1 MPGLNNAPV
10 SIDLA
15 GAEIVAWVPGAEVA
29 AVCGGD
35 DTIRFVAYDAAF
47 KNPEVVLEAV
57 FEGSIQS
64 VTAHG
69 SYVAVAESLSKTE
82 TGLVRVYRYT
92 AENTLEAVFSQEVGY
107 LPDSV
112 AWSADGQTIV
122 VANEGEPND
131 YYGTRKG
138 IDPQG
143 SISILR
149 VDPDQGAALISA
161 ETLDFAGFSVD
172 QLEAAG
178 VRLSGMNAANPSR
191 DLEPE
196 FVRITPDS
204 QQAVVTLQENNA
216 MVVVDLASGTLGQP
230 IGLGAKDWS
239 GLSVDTSDD
248 DGGYFPGERDF
259 QSLYMPDGMD
269 VWSGQDGT
277 TYVAL
282 ANEGDGRVRPDD
294 VNFEAE
300 SDGDFVLVGAGR
312 AAKLDS
318 RGFDAIAQ
326 LEDPLTGDQI
336 AIFDGGVVAKAKD
349 RKRFEAEAGDEFF
362 VTKAFGAV
370 ADDDFYSDEI
380 RAGKLESPAE
390 NLIVSGG
397 TEGRLKT
404 IADRNTSDS
413 ITGFGGRSFTIRT
426 LDGAIVWDSGDLL
439 DQIAVEY
446 GVYDDGRSDD
456 KSIEPEHVEVA
467 TLGERSFAFV
477 SLERGTSTLIPVFEV
492 TDVTSPEHVY
502 TFHAPE
508 SISPEATEFIATGTN
523 DGVLLVSS
531 EVSGTLDAFP
541 FGTDLL

>member
-10 SIDLA
+10 SIDLG

-92 AENTLEAVFSQEVGY
+92 AENTLEPVFSQEVGY

-161 ETLDFAGFSVD
+161 ETLDFAGFSAD
-172 QLEAAG
+172 ELEAAG

-248 DGGYFPGERDF
+248 DGGISPVKGISRACICRTGWMSGRGRTGRPMSRWPMKVTGACVRMMSISKRNRMATSSWSEPVVPPSLRAVVLM
-259 QSLYMPDGMD
+259 QSL
-269 VWSGQDGT
+269 
-277 TYVAL
+277 
-282 ANEGDGRVRPDD
+282 
-294 VNFEAE
+294 
-300 SDGDFVLVGAGR
+300 
-312 AAKLDS
+312 
-318 RGFDAIAQ
+318 
-326 LEDPLTGDQI
+326 
-336 AIFDGGVVAKAKD
+336 
-349 RKRFEAEAGDEFF
+349 
-362 VTKAFGAV
+362 
-370 ADDDFYSDEI
+370 
-380 RAGKLESPAE
+380 
-390 NLIVSGG
+390 NL
-397 TEGRLKT
+397 R
-404 IADRNTSDS
+404 
-413 ITGFGGRSFTIRT
+413 
-426 LDGAIVWDSGDLL
+426 
-439 DQIAVEY
+439 
-446 GVYDDGRSDD
+446 
-456 KSIEPEHVEVA
+456 
-467 TLGERSFAFV
+467 
-477 SLERGTSTLIPVFEV
+477 IP
-492 TDVTSPEHVY
+492 
-502 TFHAPE
+502 
-508 SISPEATEFIATGTN
+508 
-523 DGVLLVSS
+523 
-531 EVSGTLDAFP
+531 
-541 FGTDLL
+541 